1 MIRLDDNFEDEKMA
15 ADIFS
20 RMNADK
26 REDVFKKIA
35 PCSDEDFIKTYLD
48 LDPDFEK
55 ILNDEFGVEIY

>member
-1 MIRLDDNFEDEKMA
+1 MYQLNDNFEDQEMA
-15 ADIFS
+15 AEVFA
-20 RMNADK
+20 RMDAEK
-26 REDVFKKIA
+26 REKVFLKMV